1 MSYHV
6 LYKGLQVVVD
16 NLDELD
22 ALAERQAKRNAA
34 PLDLRLNGNNK
45 GDGNTQAITIK
56 GLVAGLTP
64 NAKKALKAI
73 VRNGGRM
80 IDSDLVKVIHAKNNM
95 ALAGKLLPLY
105 KAAKLAQENE
115 LPQFFQKDVSTNEGG
130 QSVTEY
136 IVIPEAIN
144 DVKEELKD

>member
-6 LYKGLQVVVD
+6 LYKGLDVVVD

-22 ALAERQAKRNAA
+22 ALAERQAKRSSA
-34 PLDLRLNGNNK
+34 PLDLRLNGHDK
-45 GDGNTQAITIK
+45 TTPQAITIK
-56 GLVAGLTP
+56 GLMAGLTP

-80 IDSDLVKVIHAKNNM
+80 SDSELARAIHAKNNM
-95 ALAGKLLPLY
+95 ALAAKLLPVY
-105 KAAKLAQENE
+105 KAARRAEEND
-115 LPQFFQKDVSTNEGG
+115 LPLFFQKEVTTNEGG

-136 IVIPEAIN
+136 IVVPEAIN
-144 DVKEELKD
+144 DVKEQLKA